1 MTQRK
6 KFHLNPGCLYGDTG
20 LFHRT
25 SMYVAQC
32 APSPPPARLRQA
44 GGGVRLPPAPPPCIR
59 PCPMYPSLVCQLTYC
74 ITQLLLVMLVRIH
87 IKY

>member
-1 MTQRK
+1 MEIQVYFTELRCTSPSVPHHPPQ
-6 KFHLNPGCLYGDTG
+6 PGYAW
-20 LFHRT
+20 R
-25 SMYVAQC
+25 
-32 APSPPPARLRQA
+32 